1 MINQWEVDNLKKT
14 IEELKE
20 TIREKDN
27 LILSEN
33 DMNNFLKTQNESL
46 KIIVSPG
53 LISLS
58 VLYPKQSRATD
69 SDATI

>member
-33 DMNNFLKTQNESL
+33 DMNNFL
-46 KIIVSPG
+46 
-53 LISLS
+53 
-58 VLYPKQSRATD
+58 
-69 SDATI
+69 